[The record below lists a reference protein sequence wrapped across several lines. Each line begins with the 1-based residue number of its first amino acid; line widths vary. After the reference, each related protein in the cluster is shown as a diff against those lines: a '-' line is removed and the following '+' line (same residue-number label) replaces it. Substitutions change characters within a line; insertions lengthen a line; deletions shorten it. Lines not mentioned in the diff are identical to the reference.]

1 MTTVRLNDDIDNK
14 LSVIIELERATKTEI
29 IKKAIVEYYE
39 QHFPEKTPYEVGKDL
54 FGKYGDNEDLSQT
67 YKSELKEKLNA
78 KHTH

>member
-14 LSVIIELERATKTEI
+14 LSVLIELERATKTEI
-29 IKKAIVEYYE
+29 IKKAIAEYYE

-54 FGKYGDNEDLSQT
+54 FGRYGSNEDLSQT
-67 YKSELKEKLNA
+67 YKSKLKEKLNA